1 MAENNLVHFMNYE
14 PGSIDF
20 SVMNNQEKVFISK
33 IIVKSFRIFLKFFFY
48 NYCNEG
54 VYW

>member
-1 MAENNLVHFMNYE
+1 MNYE

-33 IIVKSFRIFLKFFFY
+33 IIVKLFRIFLKFFFY
-48 NYCNEG
+48 NIAMRVSIGNMII
-54 VYW
+54 